1 MKILSGVSQCYMN
14 DGEPVKCCH
23 CGGENFQGEVS
34 EIVSGNVAE
43 EYTRCCGCGKIL
55 SFWAYGSYEPQ
66 PHLIYHPNRIVKR
79 VLNWFIIKGFTK

>member
-34 EIVSGNVAE
+34 EIVSGNIAE

-55 SFWAYGSYEPQ
+55 SFGLMEVMN
-66 PHLIYHPNRIVKR
+66 HNLT
-79 VLNWFIIKGFTK
+79 LFTIRTGL